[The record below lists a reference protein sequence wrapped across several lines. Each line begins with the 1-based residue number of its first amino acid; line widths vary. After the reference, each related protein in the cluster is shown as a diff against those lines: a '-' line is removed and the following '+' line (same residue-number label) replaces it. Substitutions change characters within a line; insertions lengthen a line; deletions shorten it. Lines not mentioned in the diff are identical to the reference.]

1 MRSALAT
8 LGQMAVAVLVAV
20 VVAVVSL
27 TAIAGVQWPAFPSS
41 NQLHALTTV
50 GQVGC
55 LAGLVAVGW
64 VWHSFTGRVRRL
76 AQLGG
81 LVFVSAFTVV
91 TLGMPLGATKLYLF
105 GISVDQQFRTEYL
118 TRLADSPALRDMTYL
133 GLPPFYPP
141 GWFWIGGRAAAL
153 SGTPAWEVFKP
164 WAITSITVAVAV
176 ALVLWWRMVRFE
188 YALIVT
194 TATAAVTL
202 AYGSPEPY
210 SAMITVL
217 LPPMLVLTWSG
228 LRAGEC
234 RAGGMPETAER
245 AAGGAPETAERETNF
260 TVGAERETNFT
271 LAAGEAPSAPRE
283 ASVAAGETPGAAG
296 ETPSAPRETPRSG
309 WAAVVGAGLFLGF
322 TATWYT
328 LLFGFTA
335 FAVGL
340 MALWLAGLRWRRHGI
355 RAALEPLRR
364 LAVIV
369 GIAVAI
375 GCTTWLPFL
384 VRAARNPVS
393 NTGSAQHYL
402 PADGAE
408 LTFPMLQFTLLGV
421 VCMAGTL
428 WLVLRARASVRA
440 GALAI
445 GVLAVYLWSLLSML
459 TTLARTT
466 LLSFRLQPTLS
477 VLLVAAGAFGL
488 VEAALALRRRSRAVI
503 PVAGAIGLAAAI
515 AFSQDIPDVLRP
527 DLTIAYTDTDGHGQR
542 GDRRPPSAEKFYAS
556 IDDVITR
563 ETGRP
568 RDQTVVMTADYSF
581 LSFYPYWGFQGLT
594 SHYANPLAQFD
605 LRAAQIDKW
614 SKLKTADELLHAL
627 DTCPWPPPTVFLMRH
642 GANNTYTLRLA
653 EDVYPN
659 QPNVRRYTVELR
671 AALFDSPRFAVHR
684 VGPFVLAVRKPAA

>member
-1 MRSALAT
+1 MRNALAT
-8 LGQMAVAVLVAV
+8 LGQMALAVLVAV

-27 TAIAGVQWPAFPSS
+27 VAISRVQWPAFPSS

-64 VWHSFTGRVRRL
+64 VWRRCASPRGRLLTQL
-76 AQLGG
+76 AG

-133 GLPPFYPP
+133 GLPPYYPP

-153 SGTPAWEVFKP
+153 GGAPAWEIFKP
-164 WAITSITVAVAV
+164 WAITSITIAVAV

-228 LRAGEC
+228 LRAGDRPDAGG
-234 RAGGMPETAER
+234 RAGW
-245 AAGGAPETAERETNF
+245 GAVIA
-260 TVGAERETNFT
+260 
-271 LAAGEAPSAPRE
+271 
-283 ASVAAGETPGAAG
+283 
-296 ETPSAPRETPRSG
+296 
-309 WAAVVGAGLFLGF
+309 AGLFLGW

-328 LLFGFTA
+328 LLFGFSA
-335 FAVGL
+335 FTVGL
-340 MALWLAGLRWRRHGI
+340 MALWLAGVRWQRNRKTGGLRV
-355 RAALEPLRR
+355 ALDPLRR
-364 LAVIV
+364 LAVIA

-375 GCTTWLPFL
+375 ACTTWLPFV
-384 VRAARNPVS
+384 VRAVRSPIS
-393 NTGSAQHYL
+393 NSGSAMHYL

-421 VCMAGTL
+421 VCLIGTL
-428 WLVLRARASVRA
+428 WLVLRARSSVRA

-445 GVLAVYLWSLLSML
+445 GVLAIYLWSLLSML

-477 VLLVAAGAFGL
+477 VLLVAAGAFGFL
-488 VEAALALRRRSRAVI
+488 ELAQALAAAGRDRSWGRAI
-503 PVAGAIGLAAAI
+503 APVAGAIGLAAAI

-542 GDRRPPSAEKFYAS
+542 GDRRPPSAEKFYAT
-556 IDDVITR
+556 IDHAITQV
-563 ETGRP
+563 TGKP

-605 LRAAQIDKW
+605 LRAVQINKW
-614 SKLKTADELLHAL
+614 SDLKTADELIHAL
-627 DTCPWPPPTVFLMRH
+627 DTCPWPPPTVFLMRR
-642 GANNTYTLRLA
+642 GAGGNYTLRLA

-671 AALFDSPRFAVHR
+671 GALFDNPRFVVQS
-684 VGPFVLAVRKPAA
+684 VGPFVLAIRKPGT